1 MKYFTRLLCTIL
13 LAFLSFATTSAQ
25 VLGDPEKRDASP
37 TIQGVNAEGTQ
48 FIVGFM
54 ENEESSSVCARRG
67 ERDLSRHRIAIAS
80 RLATNVT
87 IIYPTGTRIVR
98 ALEPNQIS
106 SLILYGEQY
115 ECLGDRVC
123 NKSFEIVSDEPVS
136 VYCFSSKP
144 YTSDGYLALPI
155 SSWGTEYF
163 TVNAAVDHYPPP
175 RDSADDPDNCRIE
188 PRPGEFAVI
197 AAENFTTVTVKATT
211 PTRSGTPA
219 NVRQQK
225 LLMKGEIWQV
235 QAQGNERGK
244 NDITGSHVVADK
256 PVGLL
261 SGHVRTAIP
270 WSFNTKDHL
279 IEMIP
284 PVEALGT
291 RHIVVPFP
299 GRNGGDI
306 VRVIG
311 AQPGRTTITVTTER
325 KSVQYSVNDAG
336 SFVEFTVNAS
346 DNAAV
351 IETNQPVLVAHYSQS
366 SDVDPANRFDP
377 YLIITTPEEQFANA
391 AVFQTMPN
399 GRINPIDTTTQFD
412 QHFVTIVSE
421 KENVASLRLNGS
433 SLTRDPRI
441 IAQGRVP
448 SLENDFVWFTI
459 RLPDNQAYVIEG
471 NALFGGY
478 VYGIGKFDSYGW
490 PVGTGFFTETF
501 DTIPPILWAKPEC
514 GELIYDIY
522 ALDSDTINYNKGLL
536 SLFLDQTRSENVRVV
551 ELDPDPLPRDGNL
564 GYRDTARIRVTLID
578 PTKPGRARIVARD
591 AGGVWN
597 DAREALD
604 HNHDTI
610 EVVLR
615 VIPPTFS
622 RDSILIDKAEINTL
636 RRELITIMNPD
647 EDRPIRID
655 RAVLVKGVEFKID
668 GLDRGGPIERS
679 LTPGEEFDLT
689 ILFRADKNGAFFDTL
704 VLWVDC
710 LRYRIPLHAFVAV
723 PLIETE
729 DLNFGTIR
737 RGTSK
742 CKEICI
748 LNPGEGR
755 LRIDTIVFTK
765 NDGQVYRFGPDGL
778 PDLPFFLEAGADTC
792 ITICFYPDELGTF
805 TGEIEFISN
814 ASDGDN
820 RGDLIGRSVYPQIN
834 IEGHDFGE
842 VQVGDTACSDTTV
855 FIANTGTDTAFLT
868 GVTIIGEKD
877 IFIADSSIFPYALPP
892 GDTLWVPVCFIPTGE
907 DDYNSFIGAKNNDG
921 LETVSTLLG
930 KGYQLL
936 AEIDGYDWEER
947 RVGTEHR
954 GVVYLRNLKDH
965 EIRIDS
971 LWLKKRGDEDFALLT
986 RIPPSI
992 TLGPFEEYALDVM
1005 FSPLSAG
1012 KQRINI
1018 FALTSSRVKPVIDS
1032 VLEGFGTQSIPA
1044 DKLVHDL
1051 SLIYSCGGRTSRVF
1065 LYNGGNAPLTL
1076 DSVWLDNSEEIATL
1090 NAPSPGSRIPMEEE
1104 DKDEDVL
1111 IEINFDLDS
1120 FVGKTTATVYWTFKE
1135 FPEKIYSREMTI
1147 SSAPQRYWIS
1157 AVAPPQVDNGTEF
1170 DLFIT
1175 VDSSFWKGIL
1185 HNEILLKTSYN
1196 PRVSLFDKDRWRRTL
1211 TAGPTSDWTFVGV
1224 PEIDSGVVSLRLR
1237 PTSGTKLSIDG
1248 ATFPPIPF
1256 RGFLGDQPVDTLR
1269 VDMQA
1274 NTVECVLPTATVLPY
1289 SIHEICGL
1297 NHRLFY
1303 SVGDPPSLS
1312 SGKPTPAT
1320 SSITLEFTVPFEGPA
1335 LLELYG
1341 LNGEKVGTI
1350 LDETVGAGDHV
1361 LTVDLTE
1368 LPSGI
1373 YYYRLRYG
1381 DYSATRKLILNR

>member
-1 MKYFTRLLCTIL
+1 MKYVTRLLCTTL

-37 TIQGVNAEGTQ
+37 TIQGVNAEGTR

-67 ERDLSRHRIAIAS
+67 ERNLSQHRIAIAS

-87 IIYPTGTRIVR
+87 IIYPNGTRIVR
-98 ALEPNQIS
+98 VLKPNRIN
-106 SLILYGEQY
+106 SLILNGEQY

-163 TVNAAVDHYPPP
+163 TVNAAVDHYPP
-175 RDSADDPDNCRIE
+175 RSDSADDPDNCRIE

-197 AAENFTTVTVKATT
+197 AAEDFTTVTVTATT
-211 PTRSGTPA
+211 RTRSGTPA
-219 NVRQQK
+219 NVPQQK
-225 LLMKGEIWQV
+225 ILMKGEIWQV
-235 QAQGNERGK
+235 QAQGNVRGRD
-244 NDITGSHVVADK
+244 DITGSHVVADK

-261 SGHVRTAIP
+261 SGHVRTAMP
-270 WSFNTKDHL
+270 WSFKTKDHL

-291 RHIVVPFP
+291 RHIVVPFS

-311 AQPGRTTITVTTER
+311 ARPGRTTITVTTER
-325 KSVQYSVNDAG
+325 ESVQYSVNDAG
-336 SFVEFTVNAS
+336 SFVEFTVNVS
-346 DNAAV
+346 DSAAV

-459 RLPDNQAYVIEG
+459 RLPDNRAYVIEG

-636 RRELITIMNPD
+636 RRELITIMNSD
-647 EDRPIRID
+647 GDRPIRID

-668 GLDRGGPIERS
+668 GLDRGAPIERS
-679 LTPGEEFDLT
+679 LTPDEEFDLT

-710 LRYRIPLHAFVAV
+710 LRYRIPLHALVAV
-723 PLIETE
+723 PRIETQ

-748 LNPGEGR
+748 SNTGKAI
-755 LRIDTIVFTK
+755 LRIDSIVFRN

-820 RGDLIGRSVYPQIN
+820 RGDLSGHSVYPQIN

-907 DDYNSFIGAKNNDG
+907 DDYDSFIGAKNNDG
-921 LETVSTLLG
+921 LETVGTLLG

-936 AEIDGYDWEER
+936 AKIDGYDWEER

-954 GVVYLRNLKDH
+954 GVVHLRNLKGH

-971 LWLKKRGDEDFALLT
+971 LWLEKGGDEDFALLT
-986 RIPPSI
+986 PIPLSI
-992 TLGPFEEYALDVM
+992 TLGPFQEYALDVM

-1012 KQRINI
+1012 ERSINI

-1032 VLEGFGTQSIPA
+1032 VLEGVGIQPIPE
-1044 DKLVHDL
+1044 DKLVHDS
-1051 SLIYSCGGRTSRVF
+1051 SLIYSCEGRTSRVV
-1065 LYNGGNAPLTL
+1065 LYNRGRAPLTL
-1076 DSVWLDNSEEIATL
+1076 DTVWLDIDTTEAIATL
-1090 NAPSPGSRIPMEEE
+1090 NAPSPGSQILVGGAPLE
-1104 DKDEDVL
+1104 
-1111 IEINFDLDS
+1111 IEINFDS
-1120 FVGKTTATVYWTFKE
+1120 FVGVGETIATVYWTFKDKE
-1135 FPEKIYSREMTI
+1135 FRGKTYSREMKI
-1147 SSAPQRYWIS
+1147 SSEPQRYWIS
-1157 AVAPPQVDNGTEF
+1157 AAAPPQVDNGTEF

-1185 HNEILLKTSYN
+1185 HDEVLLKTSYN
-1196 PRVSLFDKDRWRRTL
+1196 PRVSLFDKDRWRTL

-1224 PEIDSGVVSLRLR
+1224 PEIDSGVVSLRLH

-1256 RGFLGDQPVDTLR
+1256 RGFLGDQPVDTFR

-1274 NTVECVLPTATVLPY
+1274 NTVECVRPTATVLPY